1 MLAGEFQWIKCTIVG
16 AICHQCYAFEPLML
30 EDPLQVAEQVAI
42 VDQLSQ
48 GRFMYGAGG
57 RTRGS
62 DARRE
67 HFFEFLDVMK
77 QLWTEEHFSGF
88 EGKYYKYPAFY
99 EAYLGIPKPY
109 QKPYPPM
116 LL

>member
-1 MLAGEFQWIKCTIVG
+1 VLKQPGET
-16 AICHQCYAFEPLML
+16 ASARALPHERYAFDHLQL

-42 VDQLSQ
+42 VDQVSH

-62 DARRE
+62 DDRR
-67 HFFEFLDVMK
+67 
-77 QLWTEEHFSGF
+77 EHFSGF
-88 EGKYYKYPAFY
+88 AGTYYHDPAFY
-99 EAYLGIPKPY
+99 EPYLAIPKPY

-116 LL
+116 LLPGG